1 MDFKRGRLFV
11 IEGADGSGKKTQS
24 NILHK
29 HLLRLGYETELLD
42 FPQYGKNIFADTVQ
56 AYLQRE
62 FGDPTKINPYLA
74 SLPYAGDRLLVAPK
88 IRQGIDDG
96 VIHICNRYKSSNDGH
111 QGAKIQDS
119 FARHKYFEWS
129 RRVEYSEHGFNIPR
143 PDLVALL
150 DVDPAVSQQLVS
162 ARAESKG
169 VEKDG
174 HENNLDYLVNVARTF
189 REIAAGDP
197 TWRIV
202 ESMEEGKLLSPD
214 VIAVKV
220 WKTIEPYLPP
230 INY

>member
-29 HLLRLGYETELLD
+29 HLLRLGYDAELLD
-42 FPQYGKNIFADTVQ
+42 FPQYGKNTFADTVQ
-56 AYLQRE
+56 AYLQGE
-62 FGDPTKINPYLA
+62 FGDPVQINPYLA
-74 SLPYAGDRLLVAPK
+74 SLPFAGDRFLVSPK
-88 IRQGIDDG
+88 IRSGLKKGKIY
-96 VIHICNRYKSSNDGH
+96 ISNRYKSSNDGH
-111 QGAKIQDS
+111 QGAKIADPK
-119 FARHKYFEWS
+119 ARHQYLEWS
-129 RRVEYSEHGFNIPR
+129 RRIEYSKQGFNIPK

-189 REIAAGDP
+189 REIAVSDP
-197 TWRIV
+197 TWRII
-202 ESMEEGKLLSPD
+202 ESMEGGRILSPD
-214 VIAVKV
+214 IVASKV
-220 WKTIEPYLPP
+220 WSIVSSYLPP
-230 INY
+230 IYN